1 MAREQPARANGQNGP
16 CLLRVARGGY
26 SFRGAADLEF
36 LSHAETLRMLSPFGV
51 TETREGGIFKVVLGQ
66 AKHTPGTSVGAAH
79 ALELSEVWLGEP
91 LPDRPDFPAAGN
103 GAGRGDYVSLPRSE
117 LPVAAMHLIHK
128 AKLDESVLIPS
139 VTWRPV
145 LDTLAF
151 DPQRH
156 EDWLEVDADAALH
169 QNGRDP
175 LLLVPHQLHIVE
187 RTLAALIE
195 GASGPEHGLTLV
207 SATSPF
213 VLEFAPPATL
223 RVQFPSPMR
232 KGLLAKF
239 ETDRG

>member
-1 MAREQPARANGQNGP
+1 M
-16 CLLRVARGGY
+16 
-26 SFRGAADLEF
+26 
-36 LSHAETLRMLSPFGV
+36 RMLSPFGI
-51 TETREGGIFKVVLGQ
+51 TEAREGAVFKVVLGP
-66 AKHTPGTSVGAAH
+66 ARHLPGVSVGAAH
-79 ALELSEVWLGEP
+79 AAEFSEVWLGEP
-91 LPDRPDFPAAGN
+91 LPARTDFAQAAPGH
-103 GAGRGDYVSLPRSE
+103 YLCLPRAE
-117 LPVAAMHLIHK
+117 LPAAAMHLIHK

-139 VTWRPV
+139 ITWRPV

-151 DPQRH
+151 DPDRH

-187 RTLAALIE
+187 RTLTALMD

-213 VLEFAPPATL
+213 VLEFAAPASL
-223 RVQFPSPMR
+223 RVQFPAPMR

-239 ETDRG
+239 EPARG